1 MLHTILLIILFWA
14 EFFGITMI
22 LHYIYNIRMWSPK
35 PFGYLDNYP
44 FKCFRCCTTWVL
56 IASYL
61 MMGILLADVI
71 FTIFGITLSSLYG
84 FGLYKNEKERF
95 INEDDGKRDMEDN

>member
-1 MLHTILLIILFWA
+1 MLHTILLIILFWVQ
-14 EFFGITMI
+14 FFGITMI

-35 PFGYLDNYP
+35 PCSYLDNYP

-61 MMGILLADVI
+61 IMGILLADVVY
-71 FTIFGITLSSLYG
+71 TVFGIKLAVLYG
-84 FGLYKNEKERF
+84 IGLYKRDKEK
-95 INEDDGKRDMEDN
+95 IDYGKKEGTE